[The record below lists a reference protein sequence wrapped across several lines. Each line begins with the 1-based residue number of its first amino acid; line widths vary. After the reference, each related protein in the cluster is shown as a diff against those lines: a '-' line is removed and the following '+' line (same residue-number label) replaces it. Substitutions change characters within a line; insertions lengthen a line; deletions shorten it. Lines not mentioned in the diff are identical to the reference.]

1 MQSSCFILNMP
12 VCEKAASL
20 IGTIVIFISGYFLVQ
35 KSQMLINIKVI
46 VHSHETSALE
56 IT

>member
-20 IGTIVIFISGYFLVQ
+20 IGAIVIFISGYFLVQ

>member
-20 IGTIVIFISGYFLVQ
+20 IGVIVIFISGYFLVQ

>member
-1 MQSSCFILNMP
+1 MP